1 MPSEIVEIMTI
12 VIKSNLQ
19 IILRDK
25 FSKYFTQLAQKEGLF
40 FFRQEELT

>member
-1 MPSEIVEIMTI
+1 MPSEIVEIMTM

-19 IILRDK
+19 SILRDK

-40 FFRQEELT
+40 FLNQQELT